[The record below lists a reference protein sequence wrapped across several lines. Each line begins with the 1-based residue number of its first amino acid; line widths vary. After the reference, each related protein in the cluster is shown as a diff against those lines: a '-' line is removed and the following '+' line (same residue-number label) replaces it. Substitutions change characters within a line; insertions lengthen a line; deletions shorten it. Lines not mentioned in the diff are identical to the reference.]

1 MKKYLKVSDEIGQA
15 LFDKKPIVAL
25 ESTIIS
31 HGMPFPEN
39 IETAQELE
47 QIVRDRGVIPATIAI
62 LNGEIVVGLNAEQMH
77 YLAKNEVKKASRM
90 DLPYIISKDQNAST
104 TVAATMICA
113 QMAGIEVFVTG
124 GIGGVHRGAEYS
136 FDISADLQ
144 ELAKTDM
151 TVICAGAK
159 AILDL
164 EKTMEYLET
173 NGVLTLGYQTD
184 YLPAFYSRE
193 SPIELA
199 YRVDSAEEIAN
210 IIRAKKALALSGSI
224 LVANPIPAEFSLSY
238 NEMNTIIELAIEKA
252 KELGIRGKEL
262 TPYLLDSIQ
271 KMTNK
276 TSLYANIELIKN
288 NAKLGGDIAR
298 ILSNI

>member
-164 EKTMEYLET
+164 EN
-173 NGVLTLGYQTD
+173 NG
-184 YLPAFYSRE
+184 
-193 SPIELA
+193 
-199 YRVDSAEEIAN
+199 
-210 IIRAKKALALSGSI
+210 
-224 LVANPIPAEFSLSY
+224 IP
-238 NEMNTIIELAIEKA
+238 
-252 KELGIRGKEL
+252 
-262 TPYLLDSIQ
+262 
-271 KMTNK
+271 
-276 TSLYANIELIKN
+276 
-288 NAKLGGDIAR
+288 
-298 ILSNI
+298 